1 MTATAFEYGPHHAFV
16 DPYAVGDG
24 TDAAWWPPAEGQPAD
39 DYLLAAPHPAPP
51 NPADRLDTHFGTGT
65 GIDPRDRR
73 RLDLHAAL
81 TAAGIPPRPEDR
93 EAIESLSALSGGINA
108 TIQRWLHHTL

>member
-1 MTATAFEYGPHHAFV
+1 MTATAFEYGPNHAFV
-16 DPYAVGDG
+16 DPCAVADG
-24 TDAAWWPPAEGQPAD
+24 TDARWWPAAAGQPEG
-39 DYLLAAPHPAPP
+39 DYLLAPP
-51 NPADRLDTHFGTGT
+51 NPADRLGT

-73 RLDLHAAL
+73 RLELHAAL

-93 EAIESLSALSGGINA
+93 EAIESLSALSGSINS

>member
-1 MTATAFEYGPHHAFV
+1 MTATAFEYGPNHAFV
-16 DPYAVGDG
+16 DPHAVGNG
-24 TDAAWWPPAEGQPAD
+24 TDASVRWPPAAGQRD
-39 DYLLAAPHPAPP
+39 GDYLLPP
-51 NPADRLDTHFGTGT
+51 PRPADRPGT

-73 RLDLHAAL
+73 RLELHAAL

-93 EAIESLSALSGGINA
+93 EAIESLSALSGSINS

>member
-1 MTATAFEYGPHHAFV
+1 MTATAFTRE
-16 DPYAVGDG
+16 GDFLL
-24 TDAAWWPPAEGQPAD
+24 PPPR
-39 DYLLAAPHPAPP
+39 
-51 NPADRLDTHFGTGT
+51 PADRVGA

-93 EAIESLSALSGGINA
+93 EAIEHLSALSAGINS

>member
-1 MTATAFEYGPHHAFV
+1 MTATAFEYGPEHVFV
-16 DPYAVGDG
+16 DPYACGD
-24 TDAAWWPPAEGQPAD
+24 DF
-39 DYLLAAPHPAPP
+39 LLSPP
-51 NPADRLDTHFGTGT
+51 NPADRLDITL
-65 GIDPRDRR
+65 DPRDRR

-93 EAIESLSALSGGINA
+93 EAIESLSALPGSINT